1 MKNPFSRKKSN
12 LPVIQINQPPNISS
26 GTISVLPSSLG
37 TMNINNNG
45 MVGIGSTVL
54 NNPMMVSGS
63 VSWGGSTSI
72 SSGHTGYW
80 AFSQEELLE
89 QRKKQLTDEFE
100 KNPELFSEII
110 VELRKRKI
118 KKIKESL

>member
-1 MKNPFSRKKSN
+1 MKNPFSKKKNSN
-12 LPVIQINQPPNISS
+12 LPVIQIQQPPNTLS
-26 GTISVLPSSLG
+26 GPISVLPSSLG

-45 MVGIGSTVL
+45 MVGIGSSV
-54 NNPMMVSGS
+54 MVSGS
-63 VSWGGSTSI
+63 VSWGSSTTWA
-72 SSGHTGYW
+72 SSGMTGYW
-80 AFSQEELLE
+80 GITPEEILE